1 MAIYGHN
8 FREEINVK
16 NYKVITPL
24 FPTYAQVKAM
34 MKAVSGYSLK
44 SVRSMITAILEQ
56 TGTPQN
62 PVDWSE
68 PDLWINER
76 LSGVDAEIALRIW
89 QTDDHI
95 LNPRHSYGCY
105 LFLNYTLFDLM
116 ASTVDDVWASTA
128 RGERFLQDDAETLRW
143 LDDQEG
149 LIQLLE
155 LLAGREMSRRGDL
168 LPEWQAFLHQHS
180 KFASDRS
187 AKSTLYSRL
196 YNLIDRHLAA
206 REGMSYRITDAGR
219 EWLTKALPTQQA
231 DPRKDLLE
239 AVKRYNEQQKELL
252 REQLC
257 TMNPYKFEHLVAQL
271 LEAMGYEQVEVTK
284 ASGDKGVDVIGKV
297 QVGITTITEV
307 VQVKRMQNTI
317 TRPYIDQLRGA
328 LPYHKAIRGTLITTG
343 KFAAKCAE
351 AALFP
356 GAAPITLIDGDR
368 LLELLIENNVGIRRS
383 NAVELLDVDLQLFD
397 ELEIE

>member
-1 MAIYGHN
+1 M
-8 FREEINVK
+8 R

-24 FPTYAQVKAM
+24 FPTYDQTRAM
-34 MKAVSGYSLK
+34 MKAVAGCSVK
-44 SVRSMITAILEQ
+44 SVRNMISAIQEQ

-68 PDLWINER
+68 PDQWIKER
-76 LSGVDAEIALRIW
+76 LSGEDAKIAGQIW
-89 QTDDHI
+89 KTDNHI

-105 LFLNYTLFDLM
+105 MFINNPLFDLM
-116 ASTVDDVWASTA
+116 QTDEDGGWHPSEQG
-128 RGERFLQDDAETLRW
+128 RLFLAHDEATLRK
-143 LDDQEG
+143 LDDIEG
-149 LIQLLE
+149 MLQLLE
-155 LLAGREMSRRGDL
+155 LLAGREQARRADL

-180 KFASDRS
+180 KFASPS
-187 AKSTLYSRL
+187 SVKTTLYARL
-196 YNLIDRHLAA
+196 YNLVERELIT
-206 REGMSYRITDAGR
+206 REGMSYKITEAGR
-219 EWLTKALPTQQA
+219 KWLGKALPERQT
-231 DPRKDLLE
+231 DPRKELLD
-239 AVKRYNEQQKELL
+239 AVKRYNQQQKKLL
-252 REQLC
+252 REQIS
-257 TMNPYKFEHLVAQL
+257 TMNPYKFEHLVGQL

-284 ASGDKGVDVIGKV
+284 ASGDKGVDVVGKV

-317 TRPYIDQLRGA
+317 TRPFIDQLRGA

-397 ELEIE
+397 ELDLD

>member
-1 MAIYGHN
+1 M
-8 FREEINVK
+8 K

-44 SVRSMITAILEQ
+44 AVRNMITAIHEQ
-56 TGTPQN
+56 TGTPQK

-68 PDLWINER
+68 PDLWISER
-76 LSGVDAEIALRIW
+76 LTGEDADIARRIW
-89 QTDDHI
+89 DTNNHI

-105 LFLNYTLFDLM
+105 LFLNYPQFELM
-116 ASTVDDVWASTA
+116 ESTPDDTWQPTS
-128 RGERFLQDDAETLRW
+128 RGQKFLQDDEKTLRS

-149 LIQLLE
+149 ILQLLE
-155 LLAGREMSRRGDL
+155 LLAGREMSRRADL

-180 KFASDRS
+180 KFASAS
-187 AKSTLYSRL
+187 SVKSTLYSRL
-196 YNLIDRHLAA
+196 YNLIDRDMVN
-206 REGMSYRITDAGR
+206 REGMSYRITDTGR
-219 EWLTKALPTQQA
+219 AWLGKALPA
-231 DPRKDLLE
+231 RKSDPR
-239 AVKRYNEQQKELL
+239 KELL
-252 REQLC
+252 REQIS
-257 TMNPYKFEHLVAQL
+257 TMNPYKFEQLVGQL

-284 ASGDKGVDVIGKV
+284 ASGDKGVDVIGQV

-397 ELEIE
+397 ELEMD

>member
-1 MAIYGHN
+1 M
-8 FREEINVK
+8 K

-44 SVRSMITAILEQ
+44 AVRNMITAIHEQ
-56 TGTPQN
+56 TGTPQK

-68 PDLWINER
+68 PDLWISER
-76 LSGVDAEIALRIW
+76 LTGEDADIARRIW
-89 QTDDHI
+89 DTDNHI

-105 LFLNYTLFDLM
+105 LFLNYPQFELM
-116 ASTVDDVWASTA
+116 ESTPDDIWQPTS
-128 RGERFLQDDAETLRW
+128 RGQKFLQDDEKTLRS

-149 LIQLLE
+149 ILQLLE
-155 LLAGREMSRRGDL
+155 LLAGREMSRRADL

-180 KFASDRS
+180 KFASAS
-187 AKSTLYSRL
+187 SVKSTLYSRL
-196 YNLIDRHLAA
+196 YNLIDRDMVN
-206 REGMSYRITDAGR
+206 REGMSYRITDTGR
-219 EWLTKALPTQQA
+219 AWLGKALPTRKS
-231 DPRKDLLE
+231 DPRKELLE

-252 REQLC
+252 REQIS
-257 TMNPYKFEHLVAQL
+257 TMSPYKFEQLVGQL

-284 ASGDKGVDVIGKV
+284 ASGDKGVDVIGQV

-397 ELEIE
+397 ELEMD

>member
-1 MAIYGHN
+1 MAIYGHD

-105 LFLNYTLFDLM
+105 LFLNYPLFDLM
-116 ASTVDDVWASTA
+116 ASTADDAWTPTV
-128 RGERFLQDDAETLRW
+128 RGERFLQDDNETLRW

-155 LLAGREMSRRGDL
+155 LLAGREMSRRADL

-196 YNLIDRHLAA
+196 YNLIDRQLAA

-219 EWLTKALPTQQA
+219 EWLTQALPTQQA
-231 DPRKDLLE
+231 DPSKELLE
-239 AVKRYNEQQKELL
+239 AVKRYNAQQKELL
-252 REQLC
+252 REQLS

-284 ASGDKGVDVIGKV
+284 ASGDKGVDVVGKV

-317 TRPYIDQLRGA
+317 NRPLIDQLRGA

-343 KFAAKCAE
+343 RFAAKCAE
-351 AALFP
+351 AALYP

-397 ELEIE
+397 ELEID

>member
-1 MAIYGHN
+1 MAIYGHD

-44 SVRSMITAILEQ
+44 SVRRMINAILEQ
-56 TGTPQN
+56 TGTPQK

-68 PDLWINER
+68 PDRWISER
-76 LSGVDAEIALRIW
+76 LSGEDAEIALRIW
-89 QTDDHI
+89 QTDNHI

-105 LFLNYTLFDLM
+105 LFLNYPLFELM
-116 ASTVDDVWASTA
+116 QSTVDDAWIPGD
-128 RGERFLQDDAETLRW
+128 RGVRFLQDDDNTLRW

-149 LIQLLE
+149 MIQLLE
-155 LLAGREMSRRGDL
+155 LLAGREISRRADL

-180 KFASDRS
+180 KFASERS

-196 YNLIDRHLAA
+196 YNLIDRQLAT

-219 EWLTKALPTQQA
+219 SWLGKALPTRQA
-231 DPRKDLLE
+231 DPRKELLD
-239 AVKRYNEQQKELL
+239 AVKRYNEQQKEVL
-252 REQLC
+252 REQLS
-257 TMNPYKFEHLVAQL
+257 TMNPYKFEHLVGQL

-284 ASGDKGVDVIGKV
+284 ASGDKGVDVVGKV

-397 ELEIE
+397 ELEID

>member
-1 MAIYGHN
+1 M
-8 FREEINVK
+8 K

-24 FPTYAQVKAM
+24 FPTYTQVKAM

-44 SVRSMITAILEQ
+44 SVRSMITAIFEQ

-76 LSGVDAEIALRIW
+76 LSGEDAEIALRIW
-89 QTDDHI
+89 QTDNHI

-105 LFLNYTLFDLM
+105 LFLNYPLFDLM
-116 ASTVDDVWASTA
+116 ANSADDAWTPTV
-128 RGERFLQDDAETLRW
+128 RGEHFLQDDNETLRW

-155 LLAGREMSRRGDL
+155 LLAGREMSRRADL

-196 YNLIDRHLAA
+196 YNLIDRQLAA

-219 EWLTKALPTQQA
+219 EWLTQALPTQQA
-231 DPRKDLLE
+231 DPRKELLE
-239 AVKRYNEQQKELL
+239 AVKRYNAQQKELL
-252 REQLC
+252 REQLS

-284 ASGDKGVDVIGKV
+284 ASGDKGVDVVGKV

-317 TRPYIDQLRGA
+317 NRPLIDQLRGA

-343 KFAAKCAE
+343 RFAAKCAE
-351 AALFP
+351 AALYP

-397 ELEIE
+397 ELEID

>member
-1 MAIYGHN
+1 M
-8 FREEINVK
+8 R

-24 FPTYAQVKAM
+24 FPTYDQARAM
-34 MKAVSGYSLK
+34 MKAVAGCSVK
-44 SVRSMITAILEQ
+44 SVRNMISALQEQ

-68 PDLWINER
+68 PDHWIKER
-76 LSGVDAEIALRIW
+76 LSGEDAKIAWQIW
-89 QTDDHI
+89 NTDNHI

-105 LFLNYTLFDLM
+105 MFINNPLFDLM
-116 ASTVDDVWASTA
+116 QTDEDGGWHPSEQG
-128 RGERFLQDDAETLRW
+128 RLFLAYDEATLRK
-143 LDDQEG
+143 LDDIEG
-149 LIQLLE
+149 MLQLLE
-155 LLAGREMSRRGDL
+155 LLAGREQARRADL

-180 KFASDRS
+180 KFASPS
-187 AKSTLYSRL
+187 SVKTTLYARL
-196 YNLIDRHLAA
+196 YNLVERKLVA
-206 REGMSYRITDAGR
+206 REGMSYKITDTGR
-219 EWLTKALPTQQA
+219 KWLGKALPERQT
-231 DPRKDLLE
+231 DPRKELLD
-239 AVKRYNEQQKELL
+239 AVKRYNQQQKELL
-252 REQLC
+252 REQIS
-257 TMNPYKFEHLVAQL
+257 TMNPYKFEHLVGQL

-284 ASGDKGVDVIGKV
+284 ASGDKGVDVVGKV

-317 TRPYIDQLRGA
+317 TRPFIDQLRGA

>member
-1 MAIYGHN
+1 M
-8 FREEINVK
+8 K

-44 SVRSMITAILEQ
+44 SVRNMINAIFEQ
-56 TGTPQN
+56 TGTPQK

-76 LSGVDAEIALRIW
+76 LSGENAQIALRIW

-105 LFLNYTLFDLM
+105 LFLNYSLFDLM
-116 ASTVDDVWASTA
+116 ESTA
-128 RGERFLQDDAETLRW
+128 DDAWIPTSRGERFLQNDKDTLLW

-155 LLAGREMSRRGDL
+155 LLAGREMSRRADL

-196 YNLIDRHLAA
+196 YNLIDRRLAA

-219 EWLTKALPTQQA
+219 EWLGKALPSKQA
-231 DPRKDLLE
+231 DPRKELLD

-252 REQLC
+252 REQLS
-257 TMNPYKFEHLVAQL
+257 TMNPYKFEHLVGQL

-284 ASGDKGVDVIGKV
+284 ASGDKGVDVVGKV

-383 NAVELLDVDLQLFD
+383 NAVELLDVDLQTFD
-397 ELEIE
+397 ELELEN

>member
-1 MAIYGHN
+1 M
-8 FREEINVK
+8 K

-44 SVRSMITAILEQ
+44 AVRNMITAIHEQ
-56 TGTPQN
+56 TGTPQK

-68 PDLWINER
+68 PDLWISER
-76 LSGVDAEIALRIW
+76 LTGEDADIARRIW
-89 QTDDHI
+89 DTDNHI

-105 LFLNYTLFDLM
+105 LFLNYPQFELM
-116 ASTVDDVWASTA
+116 ESTPDDIWQPTS
-128 RGERFLQDDAETLRW
+128 RGQKFLQDDEKTLRS

-149 LIQLLE
+149 ILQLLE
-155 LLAGREMSRRGDL
+155 LLAGREMSRRADL

-180 KFASDRS
+180 KFASAS
-187 AKSTLYSRL
+187 SVKSTLYSRL
-196 YNLIDRHLAA
+196 YNLIDRDMVN
-206 REGMSYRITDAGR
+206 REGMSYRITDTGR
-219 EWLTKALPTQQA
+219 AWLGKALPA
-231 DPRKDLLE
+231 RKSDPR
-239 AVKRYNEQQKELL
+239 KELL
-252 REQLC
+252 REQIS
-257 TMNPYKFEHLVAQL
+257 TMNPYKFEQLVGQL

-284 ASGDKGVDVIGKV
+284 ASGDKGVDVIGQV

-397 ELEIE
+397 ELEMD

>member
-1 MAIYGHN
+1 M
-8 FREEINVK
+8 K

-44 SVRSMITAILEQ
+44 SVRNMINAIFEQ
-56 TGTPQN
+56 TGTPQK

-76 LSGVDAEIALRIW
+76 LSGENAQIALRIW

-105 LFLNYTLFDLM
+105 LFLNYALFDLM
-116 ASTVDDVWASTA
+116 ESTA
-128 RGERFLQDDAETLRW
+128 DDAWIPTSRGERFLQNDKDTLLW

-155 LLAGREMSRRGDL
+155 LLAGREMSRRADL

-187 AKSTLYSRL
+187 AKSSLYSRL
-196 YNLIDRHLAA
+196 YNLIDRRLAA

-219 EWLTKALPTQQA
+219 EWLGKALPSKQA
-231 DPRKDLLE
+231 DPRKELLD

-252 REQLC
+252 REQLS
-257 TMNPYKFEHLVAQL
+257 TMNPYKFEHLVGQL

-284 ASGDKGVDVIGKV
+284 ASGDKGVDVVGKV

-383 NAVELLDVDLQLFD
+383 NAVELLDVDLQMFD
-397 ELEIE
+397 ELELEN

>member
-1 MAIYGHN
+1 M
-8 FREEINVK
+8 K

-44 SVRSMITAILEQ
+44 SVRHMINAIFEQ
-56 TGTPQN
+56 TGTPQK

-68 PDLWINER
+68 PDLWISER
-76 LSGVDAEIALRIW
+76 LSGEDAEIALRIW

-105 LFLNYTLFDLM
+105 LFLNYTLFELM
-116 ASTVDDVWASTA
+116 ESTASDAWMPTA
-128 RGERFLQDDAETLRW
+128 RGERFLQNDDETVRW

-155 LLAGREMSRRGDL
+155 LLAGREMSRRADL

-180 KFASDRS
+180 KFASERS

-196 YNLIDRHLAA
+196 YNLIDRELAT

-219 EWLTKALPTQQA
+219 DWLGKALPTQQA
-231 DPRKDLLE
+231 DPRKELLD
-239 AVKRYNEQQKELL
+239 AVKRYNAQQKELL
-252 REQLC
+252 REQLS
-257 TMNPYKFEHLVAQL
+257 TMNPYKFEHLVGQL

-284 ASGDKGVDVIGKV
+284 ASGDKGVDVVGKV

>member
-1 MAIYGHN
+1 M
-8 FREEINVK
+8 K

-44 SVRSMITAILEQ
+44 AVRNMITAIRDQ
-56 TGTPQN
+56 TGTPQK

-68 PDLWINER
+68 PDLWISER
-76 LSGVDAEIALRIW
+76 LTGEDADIARRIW
-89 QTDDHI
+89 DTDNHI

-105 LFLNYTLFDLM
+105 LFLNYPQFELM
-116 ASTVDDVWASTA
+116 ESTPDDTWQPTS
-128 RGERFLQDDAETLRW
+128 RGQKFLQDDEKTLRS

-149 LIQLLE
+149 ILQLLE
-155 LLAGREMSRRGDL
+155 LLAGREMSRRADL

-180 KFASDRS
+180 KFASAS
-187 AKSTLYSRL
+187 SVKSTLYSRL
-196 YNLIDRHLAA
+196 YNLIDRDMVT
-206 REGMSYRITDAGR
+206 REGMSYRITDTGR
-219 EWLTKALPTQQA
+219 AWLGKALPA
-231 DPRKDLLE
+231 RKSDPRKELLE

-252 REQLC
+252 REQIS
-257 TMNPYKFEHLVAQL
+257 TMNPYKFEQLVGQL

-284 ASGDKGVDVIGKV
+284 ASGDKGVDVIG
-297 QVGITTITEV
+297 Q

-397 ELEIE
+397 ELEMD

>member
-1 MAIYGHN
+1 M
-8 FREEINVK
+8 K

-44 SVRSMITAILEQ
+44 AVRNMITAIRDQ
-56 TGTPQN
+56 TGTPQK

-68 PDLWINER
+68 PDLWISER
-76 LSGVDAEIALRIW
+76 LTGEDADIARRIW
-89 QTDDHI
+89 DTDNHI

-105 LFLNYTLFDLM
+105 LFLNYPQFELM
-116 ASTVDDVWASTA
+116 ESTPDDTWQPTS
-128 RGERFLQDDAETLRW
+128 RGQKFLQDDEKTLRS

-149 LIQLLE
+149 ILQLLE
-155 LLAGREMSRRGDL
+155 LLAGREMSRRADL

-180 KFASDRS
+180 KFASAS
-187 AKSTLYSRL
+187 SVKSTLYSRL
-196 YNLIDRHLAA
+196 YNLIDRGMVT
-206 REGMSYRITDAGR
+206 REGMSYCITDTGR
-219 EWLTKALPTQQA
+219 AWLGKALPA
-231 DPRKDLLE
+231 RKSDPR
-239 AVKRYNEQQKELL
+239 KELL
-252 REQLC
+252 REQIS
-257 TMNPYKFEHLVAQL
+257 TMNPYKFEQLVGQL

-284 ASGDKGVDVIGKV
+284 ASGDKGVDVIGQV

-397 ELEIE
+397 ELEMD

>member
-1 MAIYGHN
+1 MITARWISQGTV
-8 FREEINVK
+8 VK

-24 FPTYAQVKAM
+24 FPTYAQTRAM
-34 MKAVSGYSLK
+34 IKAVSGYPLK
-44 SVRSMITAILEQ
+44 SVRNMITAIREQ

-68 PDLWINER
+68 PNVWIEER
-76 LSGVDAEIALRIW
+76 LKGLDAEIAQRIW
-89 QTDDHI
+89 ATDDHV
-95 LNPRHSYGCY
+95 LNPRHSYGTY
-105 LFLNYTLFDLM
+105 MFINNFLLM
-116 ASTVDDVWASTA
+116 SCNDEGDWLPTEK
-128 RGERFLQDDAETLRW
+128 GQQFLSNNDAALRE

-149 LIQLLE
+149 LLQLLE
-155 LLAGREMSRRGDL
+155 LLASREQAKRSDL
-168 LPEWQAFLHQHS
+168 MAEWQAFLHQHS
-180 KFASDRS
+180 KFAAISS
-187 AKSTLYSRL
+187 IKTTLYARL
-196 YNLIDRHLAA
+196 YNLVDRGLVT
-206 REGMSYRITDAGR
+206 REGFSYQITDAGR
-219 EWLTKALPTQQA
+219 QWLGKALPESKS
-231 DPRKDLLE
+231 DPRKELLD
-239 AVKRYNEQQKELL
+239 AVKRYNQQQKLLL
-252 REQLC
+252 REQLT
-257 TMNPYKFEHLVAQL
+257 TMNPYRFEHLVGQL

-297 QVGITTITEV
+297 QVGITTVTEV

-397 ELEIE
+397 ELEME

>member
-1 MAIYGHN
+1 
-8 FREEINVK
+8 
-16 NYKVITPL
+16 
-24 FPTYAQVKAM
+24 
-34 MKAVSGYSLK
+34 
-44 SVRSMITAILEQ
+44 
-56 TGTPQN
+56 
-62 PVDWSE
+62 
-68 PDLWINER
+68 
-76 LSGVDAEIALRIW
+76 
-89 QTDDHI
+89 
-95 LNPRHSYGCY
+95 
-105 LFLNYTLFDLM
+105 
-116 ASTVDDVWASTA
+116 
-128 RGERFLQDDAETLRW
+128 
-143 LDDQEG
+143 
-149 LIQLLE
+149 
-155 LLAGREMSRRGDL
+155 MSRRADL

-196 YNLIDRHLAA
+196 YNLIDRDMVT
-206 REGMSYRITDAGR
+206 REGMSYRITDTGR
-219 EWLTKALPTQQA
+219 TWLGKALPA
-231 DPRKDLLE
+231 RKSDPRKELLE

-252 REQLC
+252 REQIS
-257 TMNPYKFEHLVAQL
+257 TMNPYKFEQLVGQL

-284 ASGDKGVDVIGKV
+284 ASGDKGVDVIGQV

-397 ELEIE
+397 ELEMD

>member
-1 MAIYGHN
+1 M
-8 FREEINVK
+8 ES
-16 NYKVITPL
+16 TP
-24 FPTYAQVKAM
+24 
-34 MKAVSGYSLK
+34 
-44 SVRSMITAILEQ
+44 
-56 TGTPQN
+56 
-62 PVDWSE
+62 D
-68 PDLWINER
+68 D
-76 LSGVDAEIALRIW
+76 IW
-89 QTDDHI
+89 QPT
-95 LNPRHSYGCY
+95 S
-105 LFLNYTLFDLM
+105 
-116 ASTVDDVWASTA
+116 
-128 RGERFLQDDAETLRW
+128 RGKLFLQDDEKTLRS

-149 LIQLLE
+149 ILQLLE
-155 LLAGREMSRRGDL
+155 LLAGREMSRRADL

-180 KFASDRS
+180 KFASAS
-187 AKSTLYSRL
+187 SVKSTLYSRL
-196 YNLIDRHLAA
+196 YNLIDRDMVN

-219 EWLTKALPTQQA
+219 AWLGKALPA
-231 DPRKDLLE
+231 RKSDPRKELLE

-252 REQLC
+252 REQIS
-257 TMNPYKFEHLVAQL
+257 TMNPYKFEHLVGQL

-284 ASGDKGVDVIGKV
+284 ASGDKGVDVIGQV

-343 KFAAKCAE
+343 KFAAKCAD

-397 ELEIE
+397 ELEME

>member
-1 MAIYGHN
+1 M
-8 FREEINVK
+8 K

-24 FPTYAQVKAM
+24 FPAYAQVKAM

-44 SVRSMITAILEQ
+44 AVRSMINAIFEQ
-56 TGTPQN
+56 TGTPQK

-68 PDLWINER
+68 PDLWIAER
-76 LSGVDAEIALRIW
+76 LHGEDAEIARRIW

-105 LFLNYTLFDLM
+105 LFLNYSLFDLM
-116 ASTVDDVWASTA
+116 ESTA
-128 RGERFLQDDAETLRW
+128 DDAWLPTSRGNRFLQDDEETLRW
-143 LDDQEG
+143 LDDKEG

-155 LLAGREMSRRGDL
+155 LLAGREMSRRADL

-180 KFASDRS
+180 KFASDSS

-196 YNLIDRHLAA
+196 YNLIDRQLAT

-219 EWLTKALPTQQA
+219 KWLGAALPTRQT
-231 DPRKDLLE
+231 DPRKALLD
-239 AVKRYNEQQKELL
+239 AVKRYNEQQKEVL
-252 REQLC
+252 REQLS
-257 TMNPYKFEHLVAQL
+257 TMNPYKFEHLVGQL

-284 ASGDKGVDVIGKV
+284 ASGDKGVDVVGKV

-397 ELEIE
+397 ELEME